1 MAAQS
6 SLIGSV
12 RTLVISDL
20 HLGTSAGRDVLRRAE
35 PLATLCEHLGATGV
49 ERLVLLGDTIEM
61 RHGPLRTALA
71 VAEPVF
77 AALGAAM
84 GPDGLIVLV
93 PGNHDHQLVAPWL
106 EARGADAT
114 PSPLGL
120 QEHPGP
126 AASWGLVR
134 LAEAARPARLDV
146 VHPGIWLREDVYAL
160 HGHFLDRFITVP
172 TFERLA
178 AGLMTRIVGPVPDAA
193 TPSDFEAALAPLYAW
208 LHALAQTPA
217 GTWSAHRQSVS
228 ARSWAL
234 LNQKGR
240 GTPARARALSALFPL
255 GVAGANLAGLGPVH
269 TRVAGE
275 DLRRAGL
282 AAIAEVVRRLGIEAD
297 HVLFGHTHRAG
308 PLPADDHGEWLV
320 AGTGARLYN
329 AGGWIDEP
337 IFAPPGPEAPYWGGR
352 AIELDPVP
360 GTPPRLVRVATELGA
375 PPPVQAARPAR
386 V

>member
-20 HLGTSAGRDVLRRAE
+20 HLGTSPGRDVLRRPE
-35 PLATLCEHLGATGV
+35 PLAQLCDHLTATGV
-49 ERLVLLGDTIEM
+49 ERLVLLGDTVEM

-71 VAEPVF
+71 VAEPVL
-77 AALGAAM
+77 AAVGAAM
-84 GPDGLIVLV
+84 GEDGLIVLI

-114 PSPLGL
+114 PPPLGL
-120 QEHPGP
+120 EEHPAPDG
-126 AASWGLVR
+126 SWGLAR
-134 LAEAARPARLDV
+134 LAAAARPARLDV
-146 VHPGIWLREDVYAL
+146 AHPGIWLREDVYAM
-160 HGHFLDRFITVP
+160 HGHYLDRFLSVP

-178 AGLMTRIVGPVPDAA
+178 AGVMTRIVGPVADPA
-193 TPSDFEAALAPLYAW
+193 TPGDFEAALAPLYAW

-217 GTWSAHRQSVS
+217 GSWSAHRQNVS

-234 LNQKGR
+234 LNHSGR
-240 GTPARARALSALFPL
+240 GTPLRARALSALFPV

-269 TRVAGE
+269 ARVGGE

-282 AAIAEVVRRLGIEAD
+282 EAISEVVRRLRIPAD

-308 PLPADDHGEWLV
+308 PLPADDHAEWHV
-320 AGTGARLYN
+320 TGTRTRLHN

-337 IFAPPGPEAPYWGGR
+337 AFAPPGPESPYWGGR
-352 AIELDPVP
+352 AIELDPEP
-360 GTPPRLVRVATELGA
+360 GTVPRLVRVATELGA
-375 PPPVQAARPAR
+375 PPRLREARPAR
-386 V
+386 R